1 MCQTDFSRLWKT
13 TSTNHR
19 HLGNNVVADTEQA
32 ELARTALQYQ
42 YVVQSLNNDITRLST
57 VIKG

>member
-1 MCQTDFSRLWKT
+1 MD
-13 TSTNHR
+13 
-19 HLGNNVVADTEQA
+19 GNNVVADTEQA